1 MKKIAAAALL
11 LVVGTA
17 PAFAWKPNLNFLH
30 RHQNGPSHPQAI
42 HPQNPHLS
50 HPVRHK
56 PHPVEQHHS

>member
-11 LVVGTA
+11 LVCVL
-17 PAFAWKPNLNFLH
+17 PAFAWKPKFLQ
-30 RHQNGPSHPQAI
+30 RHQSRPSHPQAV

-56 PHPVEQHHS
+56 PHPVEQHHA